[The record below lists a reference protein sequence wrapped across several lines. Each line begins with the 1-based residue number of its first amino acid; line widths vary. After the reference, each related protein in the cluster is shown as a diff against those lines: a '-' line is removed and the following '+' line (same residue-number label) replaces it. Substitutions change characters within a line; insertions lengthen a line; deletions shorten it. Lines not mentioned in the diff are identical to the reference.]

1 MAINATNEG
10 GSSFQPIEAGTY
22 SARCYGMI
30 HIGTVTENILGK
42 EKTLNKVLIKWELPT
57 ELKEFKAGEGE
68 KPYSLTKEFTLSL
81 HEKATLRKFLE
92 SWRGKNFTEDEAKS
106 FDVTKLL
113 GVPCMLSV
121 IHKTGGNGKTY
132 AEIASVS
139 QVVKGMTVPPQ
150 VNAKEELNY
159 DNFDFN
165 LFASQ
170 AEFIRKKIEASVE
183 YKNLVNSLE
192 SEPQV
197 ETGINDDLPF

>member
-1 MAINATNEG
+1 
-10 GSSFQPIEAGTY
+10 
-22 SARCYGMI
+22 MI

-42 EKTLNKVLIKWELPT
+42 EKSLNKVLIKWELPT